1 VAEVPSVLWRLPT
14 TSNRSTNFTPFFMVY
29 ETKVVLPTELQ
40 YGFPRVQAYQLDAV
54 KETQKDI
61 IDLLEESRDII
72 VARSPGYQ

>member
-29 ETKVVLPTELQ
+29 GTKVVLPTELQ
-40 YGFPRVQAYQLDAV
+40 YGFPRVQAYQSDAI

-72 VARSPGYQ
+72 VARSAGYQ